1 MPDAP
6 SPEESAHYILT
17 VLLGHRWLGRDILAV
32 ANFTLPLAKR
42 GWKNDDFNRGIQYA
56 IEKGWVEVS
65 TPNSIKLTDAGF
77 AEASEI
83 TAEKTWPK
91 WG

>member
-1 MPDAP
+1 MAF
-6 SPEESAHYILT
+6 EIT
-17 VLLGHRWLGRDILAV
+17 RRRV
-32 ANFTLPLAKR
+32 
-42 GWKNDDFNRGIQYA
+42 DDFNRGMQYA

-65 TPNSIKLTDAGF
+65 TPNSIKLTDAGI